1 MKLDKS
7 RRAFLKTM
15 VASVYAGGL
24 SLPVHAAQETAIQGT
39 GTEANKKRPNIL
51 WLTIED
57 TSPQLGC
64 YGNDYAITPHLDR
77 LASEGICFNNAFANS
92 PVCSPARSCLITGVH
107 PTTLGS
113 HFMYSD
119 TRLPEQI
126 TCFTEYL
133 RKAGY
138 YCSNNSKEDYN
149 FTAPKTAWDDSSV
162 QAHWRNRKP
171 AQPFFSVFNCTI
183 THQSQSF
190 SDEVASHHIKNLSP
204 EQRHDP
210 AKAVIPLFLTDT
222 PKVRTAWARMSDLIT
237 AMDIWVE
244 KILKQLDDD
253 GLADDTIVFFVSDH
267 GMGMPRSKM
276 WLYDTGLQVPL
287 LVRFGKNFRHLAPDG
302 GVGVDN
308 RLVSFVD
315 FAPTVLSLA
324 GVEIPGHMQGYT
336 FLGPKTDEPR
346 KYIYG
351 TRDRIGS
358 YLDIC
363 RAVRDQRYKYI
374 RNYLPHKPRFPW
386 NPFHHQMCAMQEIR
400 RLEAEGNLTGAP
412 AKLLEVP
419 RPTEE
424 LYDTKTD
431 PYEVNNLAELPEYQN
446 ILKRMR
452 NEHVKWMNRTL
463 DMGLLPEHDRNTRCR
478 EGESPYEM
486 TRCKGVF
493 PHELI
498 RETALLADQGA
509 EAYTELIKR
518 LKHSDSAVRWWSVV
532 GLTRLGDKR
541 KQTIG
546 ALTQALQDSSPE
558 VRITA
563 AETLC
568 QYGFYD
574 NAVATL
580 IESLKICSHPVQLRT
595 LLVLHDIGDKARPA
609 LPEIKKLAS
618 SQGYKWPLNL
628 FIIWT
633 AADIV
638 KNLNP

>member
-1 MKLDKS
+1 MSTRQNNVS
-7 RRAFLKTM
+7 RRAFLQTM
-15 VASVYAGGL
+15 TASVCATGL
-24 SLPVHAAQETAIQGT
+24 NLPAFAAAQETAIQGAD
-39 GTEANKKRPNIL
+39 TEANKKRPNIL

-64 YGNDYAITPHLDR
+64 YGYDYAITPHLDS
-77 LASEGICFNNAFANS
+77 LASEGIRFNKAFADS
-92 PVCSPARSCLITGVH
+92 PVCAPARSCLITGVH

-113 HFMYSD
+113 QFMYSD
-119 TRLPEQI
+119 TNLPEQI

-149 FTAPKTAWDDSSV
+149 FTAPKTAWDDSSG

-171 AQPFFSVFNCTI
+171 GQPFFSVFNCGI
-183 THQSQSF
+183 THQSRSF
-190 SDEVASHHIKNLSP
+190 SDGIASQHINNLRP

-210 AKAVIPLFLTDT
+210 AKAVIPPFLPDT
-222 PKVRTAWARMSDLIT
+222 PKVRTTWARMSDLIT
-237 AMDIWVE
+237 AMDMWVE
-244 KILKQLDDD
+244 KMLKQLADD
-253 GLADDTIVFFVSDH
+253 GLADDTIVFFFSDH

-287 LVRFGKNFRHLAPDG
+287 LVRFGNNFRHLASDS
-302 GVGVDN
+302 VVAVDD

-324 GVEIPGHMQGYT
+324 GVAIPPHMQGYT

-363 RAVRDQRYKYI
+363 RAVRDQRYKYF
-374 RNYLPHKPRFPW
+374 RNYLPHTSRFPW
-386 NPFHHQMCAMQEIR
+386 NPYHHQMSAMQEIR
-400 RLEAEGNLTGAP
+400 RLEAEGTLTGEP
-412 AKLLEVP
+412 AKLLDAT
-419 RPTEE
+419 RPPEE
-424 LYDTKTD
+424 LFDTKTD
-431 PYEVNNLAELPEYQN
+431 PYELNNLAELPEYQN

-452 NEHVKWMNRTL
+452 NEHVEWMNRTL
-463 DMGLLPEHDRNTRCR
+463 DMGLLPEQDMTAKCR

-486 TRCKGVF
+486 ARRKGVF

-498 RETALLADQGA
+498 QETALLADQGTK
-509 EAYTELIKR
+509 AYPELIKR
-518 LKHSDSAVRWWSVV
+518 LKHSDSAVRWWSVI

-541 KQTIG
+541 DQTIE
-546 ALTQALQDSSPE
+546 ALTQALNDSSPD

-568 QYGFYD
+568 QYDLYD
-574 NAVATL
+574 NAVPTL
-580 IESLKICSHPVQLRT
+580 VETLKIRIHPVQLRT
-595 LLVLHDIGDKARPA
+595 LVVLHDIGDKHS
-609 LPEIKKLAS
+609 KKS
-618 SQGYKWPLNL
+618 EPLN
-628 FIIWT
+628 
-633 AADIV
+633 V
-638 KNLNP
+638 KEIR